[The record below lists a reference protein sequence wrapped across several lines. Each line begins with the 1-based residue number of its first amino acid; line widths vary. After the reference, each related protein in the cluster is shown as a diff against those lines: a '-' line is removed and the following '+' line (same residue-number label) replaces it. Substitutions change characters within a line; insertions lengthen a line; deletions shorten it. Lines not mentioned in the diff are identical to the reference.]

1 MSKPTAHFIKSIIFC
16 VFISIAGLT
25 HAAGQEIKS
34 LDAFKMIPVMDEG
47 RLKPLDTYARHHLLQ
62 FSAKDTF
69 DRKPAIAWLA
79 RLLFTPESTKDDRI
93 FLVNNPDIPQ
103 ALHIKVDH
111 SRRYTFSELQG
122 AYPKLLELN
131 QAAQNIPQKER
142 NIVENEIIRIFEN
155 LRLYAQLSHELQF
168 AFPHS
173 DFTVASPQTAQVLN
187 LPDTNN
193 IRSFLDIA
201 LTADAM
207 REATHDLENTPPNL
221 WGSAQREIMGLLA
234 NMFQWSA
241 NYRDLGFNVIP
252 SMQEDVWLS
261 PWDAIN
267 GEFASQKTRER
278 LLLWQKMAQAF
289 NDKEQ
294 LAFDMAARNYLQT
307 FNSKQTKK
315 FPLELAFYG
324 LRPFFIAKIF
334 YILAFVFVL
343 LSFVGFGLQRM
354 AYQLAWGSI
363 LLGFIPHIIGLIA
376 RCIIMARP
384 PVTSLYETFV
394 FVSFIT
400 VLLGALI
407 ERVNKQGLGLVVA
420 AISGTVLLFIAS
432 SYSSEGDTMKMLV
445 AVLNSN
451 FWLGTHVLTITMG
464 YGAACVAGLI
474 GHIWLVQAMM
484 RHSQAQ
490 LDQTFKVMMGMLGLG
505 LILTFLGTN
514 LGGIWADQSW
524 GRFWGWDPKEN
535 GALMIVLW
543 IAMLFH
549 AKISRMLGNLGMA
562 VGTGLTLVVVMWAW
576 FGVNLLS
583 IGLHSYGFTS
593 GIATTLAIYVICEI
607 IFLSIST
614 FIIRQQ
620 K

>member
-1 MSKPTAHFIKSIIFC
+1 MFKRSIKSIFF
-16 VFISIAGLT
+16 FILLLMSGLG
-25 HAAGQEIKS
+25 HGAEGEIT
-34 LDAFKMIPVMDEG
+34 LDAFKIIPVMDEG

-69 DRKPAIAWLA
+69 DKKPAIAWLA

-93 FLVNNPDIPQ
+93 FLINNPDIPQ
-103 ALHIKVDH
+103 ALNIKVDH
-111 SRRYTFSELQG
+111 GRRYTFSELQA

-131 QAAQNIPQKER
+131 QAAQTIPQKER

-173 DFTVASPQTAQVLN
+173 DFTVASPETAQVLN
-187 LPDTNN
+187 LPDTNK

-201 LTADAM
+201 LTADAI
-207 REATHDLENTPPNL
+207 REATADLENTPPNL
-221 WGSAQREIMGLLA
+221 WGSEQREIMGLLA

-241 NYRDLGFNVIP
+241 NYRDLSLHVIP
-252 SMQEDVWLS
+252 SVQEKDLWLS

-267 GEFASQKTRER
+267 GEFASPQTRER

-289 NDKEQ
+289 NDKEK

-307 FNSKQTKK
+307 FNVKGMKTFS
-315 FPLELAFYG
+315 LELAFYG
-324 LRPFFIAKIF
+324 LRPFFVAKIF
-334 YILAFVFVL
+334 YIIALLLVL
-343 LSFVGFGLQRM
+343 VSLMGFGLQRM
-354 AYQLAWGSI
+354 AYQFAWGSI
-363 LLGFIPHIIGLIA
+363 LLGLLPHVIGLIA

-384 PVTSLYETFV
+384 PVTSLYETFI

-400 VLLGALI
+400 VLLGVFI
-407 ERVNKQGLGLVVA
+407 ERANKQCLGLIVA
-420 AISGTVLLFIAS
+420 AISGTALLFIAS

-474 GHIWLVQAMM
+474 GHIWLVQAAM
-484 RHSQAQ
+484 RYPQEQ
-490 LDQTFKVMMGMLGLG
+490 LDQTFKAMMGILGLG

-549 AKISRMLGNLGMA
+549 VKVSRMAGNLAIA
-562 VGTGLTLVVVMWAW
+562 VGASIGLIVVMWAW

-614 FIIRQQ
+614 FIIRQRN